1 MSTIEFNSI
10 QIPICRNLSIF
21 SSSGK
26 CKIIFSNYIFMKK
39 MNVWSDISSLS
50 FVVVVLVVFFLF
62 IVVQYPKISRF
73 FSEEENFSLLG
84 LFYIYLTSLH
94 FVSMFIWR
102 NMIRFYQEMR
112 LEQKYCNRCE
122 INFHIFPETNSF
134 AHSMVFFWLVPHN
147 FSKNNLFS
155 WWWWWWR

>member
-1 MSTIEFNSI
+1 
-10 QIPICRNLSIF
+10 
-21 SSSGK
+21 
-26 CKIIFSNYIFMKK
+26 MKK

-73 FSEEENFSLLG
+73 FLKEENFSLLG

-102 NMIRFYQEMR
+102 NVIRFYQEMR

-122 INFHIFPETNSF
+122 INFHIFPETNPF
-134 AHSMVFFWLVPHN
+134 VHSMFFLIGSSQILQKQFVFLMMMMMMTIIIVSVLWDPKINFWIR
-147 FSKNNLFS
+147 FFYCFS
-155 WWWWWWR
+155 WF